1 MSSTELAQVV
11 LAEGVLARSS
21 ARRVTDLV
29 RSVFARRYLVDD
41 GQPAAYLRFL
51 LERKTDH
58 AVIRQVMLIYTAR
71 IHTILRDFI
80 AGVYWV
86 RYSAG
91 AEAISRTDA
100 EDFIK
105 RAMTDGRISRPW
117 SATIQLRVAQYLT
130 GALADFGFVDDVKKK
145 ERPLRPYRLLTE
157 TALFLAH
164 EIHFKGFSDNSI
176 LEAPDWKLF
185 GLTREDVVQQR
196 DKAARGGHFILQY
209 SGDLLRISW
218 KYQTMEEC
226 LDAIAG

>member
-1 MSSTELAQVV
+1 MSTRTTGIYSTELSKGQGAVAETITLLEHWRPGMSSTNLAQVV

-80 AGVYWV
+80 AEVYWV

-100 EDFIK
+100 EEFIK

-130 GALADFGFVDDVKKK
+130 GTLADFGFVDDVKRRKNG
-145 ERPLRPYRLLTE
+145 RFVR
-157 TALFLAH
+157 TA
-164 EIHFKGFSDNSI
+164 
-176 LEAPDWKLF
+176 
-185 GLTREDVVQQR
+185 
-196 DKAARGGHFILQY
+196 
-209 SGDLLRISW
+209 
-218 KYQTMEEC
+218 C
-226 LDAIAG
+226 